1 MARTALT
8 TDRERLFPA
17 EQRLISAT
25 DPRGVITYCNDEFA
39 AVSGY
44 SREELLGSHHN
55 LVRHPDMPKAV
66 FGHMWRHLKDGRPWM
81 GIVKNRCKNGNFYW
95 VCAYVTPIHQEG
107 VLVGYESVR
116 IRPEPDQVRRA
127 SALYAEVTEQGFKR
141 RSQGLAAQWA
151 TPFLAGVPALL
162 AALWSP
168 TFGLGL
174 ALVTLPILYFAQHA
188 AQQRLLDRLQRNMQG
203 AFDSELVAR
212 SFSDLRGRP
221 ARMHMALISE
231 QARLRTLLSRLDDYA
246 DQAAALATRSGLL
259 TRDTEASLQGQRH
272 EAHQAAVAMQQMAA
286 SIGEVSGMVQRSAD
300 EACRVDSLAG
310 QGAGEAEKARAQIDG
325 LARRVAAISDTV
337 EGLARETRSIDQAA
351 GMIRAIS
358 EQTNLLA
365 LNAAIEAARA
375 GEQGRGFAVVAGEV
389 RELSQRTR
397 EATEAIQAVLQT
409 LHEGSDGAVR
419 IARVGREE
427 ATAGLAQVIASQ
439 QALLGIRQAVG
450 EIRDMGLQMAAAT
463 EQQAQ
468 VADEVARQITAI
480 AQVAEHN
487 AGLAEQSAEVGRELS
502 ETSSAM
508 HALVERFQR

>member
-1 MARTALT
+1 
-8 TDRERLFPA
+8 
-17 EQRLISAT
+17 
-25 DPRGVITYCNDEFA
+25 
-39 AVSGY
+39 
-44 SREELLGSHHN
+44 
-55 LVRHPDMPKAV
+55 
-66 FGHMWRHLKDGRPWM
+66 
-81 GIVKNRCKNGNFYW
+81 
-95 VCAYVTPIHQEG
+95 
-107 VLVGYESVR
+107 
-116 IRPEPDQVRRA
+116 
-127 SALYAEVTEQGFKR
+127 
-141 RSQGLAAQWA
+141 
-151 TPFLAGVPALL
+151 
-162 AALWSP
+162 
-168 TFGLGL
+168 
-174 ALVTLPILYFAQHA
+174 
-188 AQQRLLDRLQRNMQG
+188 
-203 AFDSELVAR
+203 
-212 SFSDLRGRP
+212 
-221 ARMHMALISE
+221 
-231 QARLRTLLSRLDDYA
+231 
-246 DQAAALATRSGLL
+246 
-259 TRDTEASLQGQRH
+259 
-272 EAHQAAVAMQQMAA
+272 
-286 SIGEVSGMVQRSAD
+286 
-300 EACRVDSLAG
+300 
-310 QGAGEAEKARAQIDG
+310 
-325 LARRVAAISDTV
+325 
-337 EGLARETRSIDQAA
+337 
-351 GMIRAIS
+351 MIRAIS

-409 LHEGSDGAVR
+409 LHEGSDDAVR